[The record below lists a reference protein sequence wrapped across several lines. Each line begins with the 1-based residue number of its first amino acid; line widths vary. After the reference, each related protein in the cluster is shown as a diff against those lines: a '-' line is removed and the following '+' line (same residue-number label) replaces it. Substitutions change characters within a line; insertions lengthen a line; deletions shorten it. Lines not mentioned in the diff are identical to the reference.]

1 MHWKLKYLARHA
13 TQKVLGGAPN
23 GFVIQELAKA
33 SIGHWNRVM
42 SASYV
47 RPRLKSTIACFNAA
61 GIPPPR
67 VVVEQGTGWLGL
79 DLVLFH
85 LAGARRIVTYDAT
98 PWLREE
104 VLRYNAGALVR
115 LTSLVKG
122 WRGTDAGAVDERAE
136 RLARSLESP
145 WPALLEHLGVTLRVT
160 RSMERP
166 EIVSDSVDLFYSYA
180 VLQFVTPGDL
190 ETLLAHAR
198 RFLKPSGLSFH
209 IVECGDV
216 HARKDA
222 RIPRLAYLTFSE
234 LAWSLM
240 TSRYLNYQN
249 RLRMPQFIEL
259 FARQGLTSRVSHP
272 IVDAGDR
279 EFARRRLLGDGRF
292 TGMTVDEIATR
303 RFRVTSVPSAGA
315 PDRATSDG
323 SSSIAFSPCDP
334 VGTRGDAAS
343 ATAAPAPPSGNLH
356 VLYVYAN
363 FGTTR
368 GSWSTRAYEFARRW
382 VEQGHR
388 VTVVTGVYDRSD
400 LRPDRRVSTRLV
412 DGIEVVAL
420 NVRFSNRDGFA
431 RRVFIALV
439 LTAFACWQAARRPYD
454 VTLVS
459 CGPITF
465 GLAGMVTRWFR
476 RRPYVIEV
484 RDLFSD
490 GLEQLGIVNNRP
502 ALAVLRCVE
511 DICYGGADAVV
522 ALSETMAARIQA
534 RHDLPRVHV
543 VPNAANVDLFSR
555 DTAAPCEMPG
565 RAANFLFTGTM
576 GRANDCRQILRAARL
591 LKAWKRD
598 GIHIH
603 LIGDGSERPALERE
617 ALHAGLEQVHFV
629 APMPKE
635 SLARWV
641 AHATAMILVVRP
653 IPVFDTVSPNK
664 LFDAF
669 AAGIPVIQTTQG
681 WIRSVLADFDC
692 GITVAPDRPTALAE
706 AMVSLSEDTQRRE
719 QMGRNARRV
728 AHELYATDLLAT
740 RMLDTLKAACEQRAG
755 TTSSKRT

>member
-13 TQKVLGGAPN
+13 AQKLLGRAPN

-42 SASYV
+42 STSYV

-61 GIPPPR
+61 GIPPAR

-85 LAGARRIVTYDAT
+85 LAGARRIVTYDTT

-104 VLRYNAGALVR
+104 ILRYNARALVL

-136 RLARSLESP
+136 RLVRSLDSP
-145 WPALLEHLGVTLRVT
+145 WPALLEHLGVTLRMT

-166 EIVSDSVDLFYSYA
+166 EIGSDSVDLFYSHS

-198 RFLKPSGLSFH
+198 RFLRPSGLSFH
-209 IVECGDV
+209 IVDCGDV

-222 RIPRLAYLTFSE
+222 RI
-234 LAWSLM
+234 
-240 TSRYLNYQN
+240 
-249 RLRMPQFIEL
+249 
-259 FARQGLTSRVSHP
+259 H
-272 IVDAGDR
+272 
-279 EFARRRLLGDGRF
+279 
-292 TGMTVDEIATR
+292 
-303 RFRVTSVPSAGA
+303 
-315 PDRATSDG
+315 
-323 SSSIAFSPCDP
+323 CDP
-334 VGTRGDAAS
+334 VRTRGDAAPV
-343 ATAAPAPPSGNLH
+343 TAALAPLSANMH

-400 LRPDRRVSTRLV
+400 LRPDRSVSTRLV

-431 RRVFIALV
+431 RRVLTTLV

-476 RRPYVIEV
+476 RRPFVIEV

-502 ALAVLRCVE
+502 ALAVLRYVE
-511 DICYGGADAVV
+511 DICYRGADAVV

-534 RHDLPRVHV
+534 RHALPRVHV

-555 DTAAPCEMPG
+555 DTAPPCEMPG

-576 GRANDCRQILRAARL
+576 GRANDCWQILRAARL
-591 LKAWKRD
+591 LKAWKRYD
-598 GIHIH
+598 IHIH

-635 SLARWV
+635 SLAQWV

-664 LFDAF
+664 LFDAL

-692 GITVAPDRPTALAE
+692 GITVAPNRPTALAE
-706 AMVSLSEDTQRRE
+706 AMVSLSEDTARRE

-740 RMLDTLKAACEQRAG
+740 RMLDTLKTTCEQRAG
-755 TTSSKRT
+755 TTSSKRA